1 MSSPGMDT
9 VMWATD
15 DGVVDD
21 EVAERRVVVCDV
33 LGGRANNV
41 LTRCVD

>member
-1 MSSPGMDT
+1 MSSPGMDP

-21 EVAERRVVVCDV
+21 EVAERRVVV
-33 LGGRANNV
+33 
-41 LTRCVD
+41 

>member
-9 VMWATD
+9 VIWATD

-41 LTRCVD
+41 LTGCVD

>member
-9 VMWATD
+9 VMRASD

-33 LGGRANNV
+33 LEVGQ
-41 LTRCVD
+41 TTC

>member
-21 EVAERRVVVCDV
+21 EVAGGRVAVCDV
-33 LGGRANNV
+33 LEVGQ
-41 LTRCVD
+41 TTC

>member
-1 MSSPGMDT
+1 MYSPGMDT
-9 VMWATD
+9 MMWATG

>member
-9 VMWATD
+9 VMCASD
-15 DGVVDD
+15 DGLVDD

>member
-1 MSSPGMDT
+1 MDT

-15 DGVVDD
+15 NGVVDD

-33 LGGRANNV
+33 LEVGQ
-41 LTRCVD
+41 TTC

>member
-9 VMWATD
+9 VMCASD

-33 LGGRANNV
+33 LGQTA
-41 LTRCVD
+41 C